1 MARWLQQCNRFFG
14 GLINRYAPTG
24 AGFGWS
30 APLGVSTLVHA
41 AALGSLAF
49 CAVAY
54 PKAAE
59 LLAVDAEL
67 HDLPAAEAVQIDPPV
82 QQAVVAPTGST
93 PGGREGI
100 AGPLAAGIETGQE
113 PPQGRALV
121 PLATEGAVSPLD
133 FESRIPGKHELPS
146 SALGTKLGKG
156 LALGGGFG
164 SGFGAGAGDG
174 DGAEFFE
181 LRTAGTKFVY
191 VLDGSGSMTEP
202 HSEARSRLERVK
214 IELLRSIGG
223 LPAEM
228 EFFVIFFNQN
238 AIPMPAEKLQRATLE
253 NKRKYLEWCV
263 KIKGGGSTDPRAAV
277 KQALKLEPDVIYLL
291 TDGVFSENIAGLLR
305 RENTRGVAIHTF
317 CFGDASSA
325 AQLKDIASQNHG
337 TYTFIP

>member
-1 MARWLQQCNRFFG
+1 MARWLQQYFRFLG
-14 GLINRYAPTG
+14 GLINRPAGTT
-24 AGFGWS
+24 GFGWS
-30 APLGVSTLVHA
+30 ASLGVSTLMHGAV
-41 AALGSLAF
+41 LGSLAF
-49 CAVAY
+49 CVVAY

-59 LLAVDAEL
+59 LLAVDGEL
-67 HDLPAAEAVQIDPPV
+67 QEPPPAQTVQIDPPV
-82 QQAVVAPTGST
+82 QQAITAPTGST
-93 PGGREGI
+93 PGGREGT
-100 AGPLAAGIETGQE
+100 AGTLAAGTKAGSE
-113 PPQGRALV
+113 PAYAPAPV
-121 PLATEGAVSPLD
+121 PLATAGTVSPLD
-133 FESRIPGKHELPS
+133 FESRIPGKNELAA
-146 SALGTKLGKG
+146 SALGSKLGKG

-174 DGAEFFE
+174 NGAEFFE

-223 LPAEM
+223 LAAEM

-263 KIKGGGSTDPRAAV
+263 KIKGGGSTDPREAV

-291 TDGVFSENIAGLLR
+291 TDGVFVENIAGLLR
-305 RENTRGVAIHTF
+305 RENTRGIAVHTF
-317 CFGDASSA
+317 CFGDASSE